1 MWGVWRLVRA
11 MRVFALILGSYL
23 LQLGLQRLAT
33 RLGRG
38 RLEGRWERVHVR
50 NARRLYRG
58 IVRLRGVY
66 IKLGQVLSIMGT
78 FLPRAYATELEK
90 LQDEVPAHPFR
101 DVARS
106 IERAL
111 GAHPDA
117 LYEEFQRAPLAAASL
132 AQVHKARAPG
142 GAEVA
147 VKVLY
152 PNVATIIAVDMRV
165 LSLAVRVLGW
175 FLPVQQLQRV
185 HEQLEDMLR
194 RETDLAHEAAC
205 MTRMAAN
212 FEDDPDVLFPAPLPD
227 LSAPTVLTMT
237 FMEGVKISRK
247 EDLAALG
254 LEPKAVATKLV
265 QSFYKQL
272 FLDRF
277 FHADPHPGN
286 FFVQRGPQGQARLVV
301 LDFGA
306 ASEVSDALVDGML
319 HILAGYMTR
328 NDDLVV
334 QGIERMGFVA
344 PGGDRALLVRTT
356 RKYFAKLLAL
366 DIQDFGK
373 IEGETLVALMD
384 LEVRRDDLR
393 EVMRAITY
401 PPGWFFVER
410 AVVIL
415 FGLAAHLAPTLNTV
429 QVGFPYIMQL
439 LKTHRMPFVP
449 SARTPVAA
457 APQATA
463 AVDATTSDGTTSDIG
478 TTPRAARG

>member
-1 MWGVWRLVRA
+1 M
-11 MRVFALILGSYL
+11 

-38 RLEGRWERVHVR
+38 RLEARWERVHTR

-58 IVRLRGVY
+58 MVRLRGVY

-78 FLPRAYATELEK
+78 FLPRTYTAELEK

-117 LYEEFQRAPLAAASL
+117 LFEEFERTPLAAASL
-132 AQVHKARAPG
+132 AQVHRARLPG

-165 LSLAVRVLGW
+165 LSLAVRVMRW
-175 FLPVQQLQRV
+175 FLPIQQLERV
-185 HEQLEDMLR
+185 HEQLQDMLR

-212 FEDDPDVLFPAPLPD
+212 FQGDPDVLFPTPVPER
-227 LSAPTVLTMT
+227 SARTVLTMT
-237 FMEGVKISRK
+237 FMEGVKISHK
-247 EDLAALG
+247 EALAALG
-254 LEPKAVATKLV
+254 LDPTAVATKLV

-286 FFVQRGPQGQARLVV
+286 FFVQRGPQGQPRLVV

-306 ASEVSDALVDGML
+306 ASEVSDELVDGML

-334 QGIERMGFVA
+334 AGIERMGFVA

-366 DIQDFGK
+366 DIQNFGK
-373 IEGETLVALMD
+373 IEGETLAALVD
-384 LEVRRDDLR
+384 FEVRRDELR
-393 EVMRAITY
+393 DVMRAITY

-429 QVGFPYIMQL
+429 QVGFPYIMEL
-439 LKTHRMPFVP
+439 LKTHKMPFAPSTRP
-449 SARTPVAA
+449 SAAA
-457 APQATA
+457 TQPPGPSPG
-463 AVDATTSDGTTSDIG
+463 VDARDDDASAA
-478 TTPRAARG
+478 PRAAQA